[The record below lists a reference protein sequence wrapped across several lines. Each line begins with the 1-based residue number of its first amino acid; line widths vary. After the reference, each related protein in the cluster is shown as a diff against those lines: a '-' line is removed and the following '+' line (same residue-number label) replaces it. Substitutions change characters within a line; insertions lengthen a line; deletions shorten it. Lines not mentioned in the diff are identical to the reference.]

1 MLVNGSFTWGFTNIA
16 EFRVSRAA
24 SYPLLDILDDYCLSN
39 VVNRKGRFV
48 ADVVE
53 IVISKIQVCRQDCL
67 SELSVRYS
75 IIGLVFSAVTLVALS
90 EYELLTSFLQMV
102 DMLNQMLPINLN
114 PAHFVGSS
122 FFSRSAQP
130 RLASANWKNAWHS
143 TRNNFKEIFDIHY
156 IPKHELGMA
165 RVDGVGFHPM
175 WSF

>member
-1 MLVNGSFTWGFTNIA
+1 M
-16 EFRVSRAA
+16 
-24 SYPLLDILDDYCLSN
+24 
-39 VVNRKGRFV
+39 NRKGRFV

-75 IIGLVFSAVTLVALS
+75 IIGPVFSAVTLVALS

-122 FFSRSAQP
+122 FFFPFGTAKACKRKLEE
-130 RLASANWKNAWHS
+130 RLALDK
-143 TRNNFKEIFDIHY
+143 K
-156 IPKHELGMA
+156 
-165 RVDGVGFHPM
+165 
-175 WSF
+175 